1 MNFRQKILDNKYP
14 IALVY
19 IHEVEGE
26 KKMKVN
32 SLTKNQFQKL
42 CDEVLGWEPFTA
54 NPCKPGTVRWGWWE
68 ESRQEWR
75 RAWNEA
81 AEREQRSS

>member
-1 MNFRQKILDNKYP
+1 
-14 IALVY
+14 
-19 IHEVEGE
+19 
-26 KKMKVN
+26 MKVN
-32 SLTKNQFQKL
+32 HLTRDQFQKL

-68 ESRQEWR
+68 KARQEWR
-75 RAWNEA
+75 AAWNEA